1 MAMMATNKIWELYLS
16 QPYLTPG
23 AVETVEIARQHIAF
37 GPEARVVE
45 IAFGKG
51 TTAFA
56 LAEEYGCRIVGVD
69 AHGFAAAVRR
79 EARKRGLSDRAAFLR
94 GDGGMLPLRD
104 GQFDAAICIGAPSIV
119 GTERCMA
126 AMYASLR
133 PGGLIV
139 VSDWTWR
146 TKDVPPAAIP
156 STFTEARMTL
166 DGYAAII
173 TAAGFEIVKA
183 EHLPQRVWDDYY
195 APLREAI
202 AERRKDDPSAPE
214 DPIESEMCAYDA
226 AGHEYWGYT
235 VFVARKASV

>member
-1 MAMMATNKIWELYLS
+1 MMATNKILELYLS

-23 AVETVEIARQHIAF
+23 AVETVEIARQRIAF
-37 GPEARVVE
+37 GPETRLLE

-51 TTAFA
+51 TTAFT

-69 AHGFAAAVRR
+69 AHGFVGAVQR
-79 EARKRGLSDRAAFLR
+79 EARKRGPADRVAFLR
-94 GDGGMLPLRD
+94 GDGGMLPQHD

-126 AMYASLR
+126 AMYGALR
-133 PGGLIV
+133 RGGVIV

-146 TKDVPPAAIP
+146 TNDVPPEAIP

-166 DGYAAII
+166 DEYAAII
-173 TAAGFEIVKA
+173 TGAGFEIVQA

-195 APLREAI
+195 APLRDVVAEVRAADPEAG
-202 AERRKDDPSAPE
+202 E
-214 DPIESEMCAYDA
+214 DPIESEMRAYE
-226 AGHEYWGYT
+226 AGGREFWGYT
-235 VFVARKASV
+235 VFVARKPV